1 MAAIVD
7 PPAFA
12 EQARFAKCCDASYRR
27 QQPRADDFVFAERFK
42 LGIGNSDDSQRVTQR
57 IEHLG
62 TVAFGVIGR
71 DVMFH
76 RHHDFATS
84 QAVLRQVPGWHLVL
98 DRSTRR
104 VGRG

>member
-1 MAAIVD
+1 
-7 PPAFA
+7 
-12 EQARFAKCCDASYRR
+12 
-27 QQPRADDFVFAERFK
+27 
-42 LGIGNSDDSQRVTQR
+42 
-57 IEHLG
+57 
-62 TVAFGVIGR
+62 VIGR